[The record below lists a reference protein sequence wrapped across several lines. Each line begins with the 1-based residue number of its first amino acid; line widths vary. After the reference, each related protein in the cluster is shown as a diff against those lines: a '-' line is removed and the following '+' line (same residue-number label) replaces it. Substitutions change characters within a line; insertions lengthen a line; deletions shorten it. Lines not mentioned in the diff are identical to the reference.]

1 MNERKKCTALFALLA
16 LWWVKVQKVQKV
28 QGKKMT
34 WDSWD
39 SETVEWGVIPFKQGK
54 VSSVSRVSCNFLYYR
69 HPMPGN
75 GRRMKKTRDTI
86 PRNYQERKTWER
98 KSCLL
103 GGGAGRSSSDRLSYR
118 VIEKAN
124 LNRPC
129 MVDAISPPVPWGYI
143 PSPLLP
149 RNVSARSAELLS
161 LETGLI
167 RDDSGN
173 G

>member
-1 MNERKKCTALFALLA
+1 MEFFRARCRNNIPTQWTKEKNALAKVAILA
-16 LWWVKVQKVQKV
+16 ISPC
-28 QGKKMT
+28 KKMT

-86 PRNYQERKTWER
+86 PRNYQER